1 MIIAFTGKKYSGKDT
16 CSDILVSKYG
26 FIKKSF
32 AEPVKKAC
40 KNIFLLTENQV
51 NGTEKEVLDGR
62 WGCSPRVI
70 MQKVA
75 TELFRDEL
83 KKHIN
88 IPESIWIYGMRLFLQ
103 QNKDK
108 NIVISDLRFP
118 DEAKMIKEFGG
129 VIISLHRNNDNQP
142 DNHPSENYNILGD
155 YCIDNN
161 GDVDTLKENLKTILL
176 TLNI

>member
-16 CSDILVSKYG
+16 CSDILVSEYG

-32 AEPVKKAC
+32 AEPLKKVC
-40 KNIFLLTENQV
+40 KDIFLLTENQV
-51 NGTEKEVLDGR
+51 NGSEKEIIDQR

-83 KKHIN
+83 KKYIN
-88 IPESIWIYGMRLFLQ
+88 IPESVWVYNMRLFLE
-103 QNKDK
+103 QNRDK

-118 DEAKMIKEFGG
+118 DEGKMIKEFGG
-129 VIISLHRNNDNQP
+129 IIICLNRNNDIGL
-142 DNHPSENYNILGD
+142 DNHVSENYNISGN
-155 YCIDNN
+155 YTINNNRNID
-161 GDVDTLKENLKTILL
+161 VLKENLKTILI